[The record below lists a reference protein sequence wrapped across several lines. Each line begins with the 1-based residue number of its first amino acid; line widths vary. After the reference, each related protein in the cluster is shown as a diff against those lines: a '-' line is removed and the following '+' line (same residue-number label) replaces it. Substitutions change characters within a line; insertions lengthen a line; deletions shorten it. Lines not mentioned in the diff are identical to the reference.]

1 MQGYPGPL
9 GPQGQEGLTG
19 PRGMEGL
26 PGPKGIKGQPGRDGP
41 QGVKGDQVS
50 VTSCSLKLCV
60 SFQLYTIRS
69 GI

>member
-50 VTSCSLKLCV
+50 VPSCSLIFWVL
-60 SFQLYTIRS
+60 FQLSTIHS

>member
-50 VTSCSLKLCV
+50 VPSCSLNFCIL
-60 SFQLYTIRS
+60 FQLSTIHS
-69 GI
+69 GM